1 MNNLAFYIQGNSM
14 TPTISNGDMVICR
27 ELEPFENIEENE
39 LYAVITTTGV
49 VMIKRVQKVKRNGN
63 SQIRQLNLASDN
75 AMEEPDFQISGYNIR
90 TLLKVEQKLPATA

>member
-14 TPTISNGDMVICR
+14 APTIANGDMVICR

-39 LYAVITTTGV
+39 LYAVITTTGA
-49 VMIKRVQKVKRNGN
+49 VMIKRVQKVKWNRN

-75 AMEEPDFQISGYNIR
+75 EIEEPTFQISGYNIR
-90 TLLKVEQKLPATA
+90 TLLKVEQRLPATA

>member
-14 TPTISNGDMVICR
+14 APTISNGDMVICR

-39 LYAVITTTGV
+39 LYAVITTTGA
-49 VMIKRVQKVKRNGN
+49 VMIKRVQKVKWNRN

-75 AMEEPDFQISGYNIR
+75 AIEEPAFQISGYNIR

>member
-14 TPTISNGDMVICR
+14 APTIANGDMVICR

-49 VMIKRVQKVKRNGN
+49 VMIKRVQKVKWTGN

-75 AMEEPDFQISGYNIR
+75 ETEEPAFQISGHNIR

>member
-14 TPTISNGDMVICR
+14 APTIANGDMVICR
-27 ELEPFENIEENE
+27 ELEPFESIEENE
-39 LYAVITTTGV
+39 LYAVITTTGI
-49 VMIKRVQKVKRNGN
+49 VMIKRVQKVQWNGN

-75 AMEEPDFQISGYNIR
+75 TTEEPSFQISGYNIR

>member
-14 TPTISNGDMVICR
+14 APTIANGDMVICR

-39 LYAVITTTGV
+39 LYAVITTTGI
-49 VMIKRVQKVKRNGN
+49 VMIKRVQKVKWNGN
-63 SQIRQLNLASDN
+63 SQIKQLNLASDN
-75 AMEEPDFQISGYNIR
+75 TTEEAAFQISGYNIR